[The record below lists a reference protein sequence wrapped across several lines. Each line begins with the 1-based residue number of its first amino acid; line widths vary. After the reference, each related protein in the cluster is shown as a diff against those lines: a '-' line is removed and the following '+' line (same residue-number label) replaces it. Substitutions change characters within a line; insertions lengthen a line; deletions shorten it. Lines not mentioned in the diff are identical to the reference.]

1 MCLVA
6 TKNKETIPRPIIPG
20 PRRRTLHLEAVLDL
34 DGGFC
39 TGRAVLDLDG
49 RLCTWTRFWT
59 PTVVFE
65 RGGGGVDVCSIIFF
79 LWFVFVSFNS
89 LGLYSLFNKNADRD
103 KISKTLIR

>member
-1 MCLVA
+1 M
-6 TKNKETIPRPIIPG
+6 
-20 PRRRTLHLEAVLDL
+20 DL

-89 LGLYSLFNKNADRD
+89 LGLYSLFNKNADRVKFQKHSSD
-103 KISKTLIR
+103 DSLAWRKFILSVFFLIMIGCVF